1 MTDEEAQGRD
11 QNRLEAQAPGG
22 DRGRLE
28 AQAPGGDQSRLEAQ
42 ALVEGYLGF
51 LENVRRLSYHTLRA
65 YESDLRSFLDWC
77 KLEGVRPLDA
87 SRIDL
92 RRYMAYMRNAGYANK
107 TINRRISS
115 LRSYYTWVER
125 EGRGNAAAAL
135 SMRSRKMP
143 QDLPK
148 TLTDTDV
155 AKLLDTC
162 DVTQPEGLR
171 DRAFLELLYA
181 TGARI
186 SEVAALSPEDVD
198 LAGGQVLLFG
208 KRSKERIV
216 PLYEMA
222 VKTLEKYLCEA
233 RPQLVAASH
242 LPDSTRALF
251 VSVRGNSMSADTLRR
266 VFHRHMSLAGLD
278 STITPHAIRHTF
290 ATELLSG
297 GADLKS
303 VQELL
308 GHESLSTTQI
318 YTHLSIEGLKRAAQ
332 LAHPRA

>member
-1 MTDEEAQGRD
+1 MNEEEAQGRE
-11 QNRLEAQAPGG
+11 QSQLEAQT
-22 DRGRLE
+22 
-28 AQAPGGDQSRLEAQ
+28 
-42 ALVEGYLGF
+42 LVEGYLGF
-51 LENVRRLSYHTLRA
+51 LENVRRLSPHTLRA

-87 SRIDL
+87 TRLEL
-92 RRYMAYMRNAGYANK
+92 RRYMAYLRNADYANK

-135 SMRSRKMP
+135 SIRSRKTP
-143 QDLPK
+143 KDLPK
-148 TLTDTDV
+148 TMTDADV
-155 AKLLDTC
+155 ARLLDTC
-162 DVTQPEGLR
+162 DMTHPEGLR

-186 SEVAALSPEDVD
+186 SEVATLTPEDVD
-198 LAGGQVLLFG
+198 LATGQVLLFG

-216 PLYEMA
+216 PLYGLA
-222 VKTLEKYLCEA
+222 VQTLEKYLCEA
-233 RPQLVAASH
+233 RPRLVAASH
-242 LPDSTRALF
+242 LSDPPRALF

-266 VFHRHMSLAGLD
+266 VFHKHMSLAGLD
-278 STITPHAIRHTF
+278 VSITPHAIRHTF